1 MSWKNDLIFRKE
13 SNEKFVVRN
22 FKLPF
27 ERRCAK
33 ITGRVVQV
41 IVNKVIIRDSPIQFT
56 LTMEKLL
63 HRTDRFYPINLL
75 YFTPTLRYGTAD
87 SYVFLYFSE
96 QT

>member
-33 ITGRVVQV
+33 ITGRVVEV
-41 IVNKVIIRDSPIQFT
+41 IVNKVTIRDSLIQFT

-63 HRTDRFYPINLL
+63 HNADRFYPINLL
-75 YFTPTLRYGTAD
+75 YFAPFPSLWDCGFLRI
-87 SYVFLYFSE
+87 FKFSK